1 MPKGDS
7 IVCCCGDLPNLELLL
22 NSSCFPD
29 DDRPSPE
36 SWGLPM
42 VHFPL
47 GQDCD
52 EEHFAKLKI
61 VINLT
66 FCGDW
71 AGSKFSWSLGRCRLK
86 GPSCDRYVR
95 ENPEAFSE
103 AFWAVRHVQVYDK
116 SDANGTPRGP

>member
-1 MPKGDS
+1 MPKGAPLL
-7 IVCCCGDLPNLELLL
+7 CCDDRLPNLER
-22 NSSCFPD
+22 SCCPHHCCFPD
-29 DDRPSPE
+29 NDYRPSPE

-52 EEHFAKLKI
+52 EEHFSKLKI

-71 AGSKFSWSLGRCRLK
+71 AGSKFSWGLGRCRLK

-95 ENPEAFSE
+95 ENPEAFSD

-116 SDANGTPRGP
+116 DDSEP